1 MKKIIFIIIIGFFT
15 SAQAQ
20 KKKCSIDYEIKNDT
34 VDLIKLNDQL
44 IFEKHLGN
52 KSETLL
58 FSLIRSGKENV
69 LQFQWLEK
77 SKGFTMN
84 RCFNNDSELQIDLID
99 ASSVI
104 LKIYDNDICSQLIY
118 DEVNQNNLR
127 VLNTYFKIEAE
138 DLEKLTKSK
147 VSLLTANFATGKE
160 YYNIKDA
167 LKSENS
173 EAETKPAFFFI
184 NELPCLK
191 N

>member
-1 MKKIIFIIIIGFFT
+1 MRKILLLLLIGT
-15 SAQAQ
+15 SSFLNAQN
-20 KKKCSIDYEIKNDT
+20 KKCAIDYEIKNDS
-34 VDLIKLNDQL
+34 VDIIKLQDQL
-44 IFEKHLGN
+44 IFEKN
-52 KSETLL
+52 FPEKTESII
-58 FSLIRSGKENV
+58 FSLIRSGEENV

-104 LKIYDNDICSQLIY
+104 LKIYDNEICSQLIY

-138 DLEKLTKSK
+138 DLEKLTKSN

-160 YYNIKDA
+160 YYNIKDS

-173 EAETKPAFFFI
+173 ETETQPAFFFI
-184 NELPCLK
+184 NQLPCLK